1 MAPIDA
7 ATPWSESKPLSWCKA
22 PAQLTPLFIPAQ
34 PSFPRSKIE
43 TDTGVRARP
52 DVGDGDDS
60 SRSTA
65 TSCWRN
71 PHADFT

>member
-43 TDTGVRARP
+43 TDTGRCKGSPRY
-52 DVGDGDDS
+52 
-60 SRSTA
+60 R
-65 TSCWRN
+65 R
-71 PHADFT
+71 